1 MHVYNKLFHTSY
13 PNWTKAF
20 QYIVYKQWIHD
31 TYDTC
36 NSYNYSRTLKLD
48 QYNPK
53 PFHDQYE
60 QICKIPEL

>member
-1 MHVYNKLFHTSY
+1 MTPVTPTTTAEHS
-13 PNWTKAF
+13 
-20 QYIVYKQWIHD
+20 
-31 TYDTC
+31 
-36 NSYNYSRTLKLD
+36 KLD